1 VAEWKAA
8 NPAVE
13 RTDTALS
20 CGAAA
25 HLLSVIRRVT
35 LSMKKERK
43 MLAIYCS
50 TTIAIVALLTGCSEP
65 QPTSSTS
72 GSTVQVSSEKKKEW
86 YEGGDLHRASIGQW
100 NAATYENKLA
110 TSADMVANL
119 KKFSSVEDMKA
130 AAVELEQ
137 CVSKAAE
144 GAQAEQQQVTEV
156 AAACALL
163 LGYR

>member
-1 VAEWKAA
+1 MRRAIA
-8 NPAVE
+8 NLAVE
-13 RTDTALS
+13 RTDTALT

-25 HLLSVIRRVT
+25 HLQHAIRRLVLT
-35 LSMKKERK
+35 TKKEGQVLIRYCATVAV
-43 MLAIYCS
+43 LAIL
-50 TTIAIVALLTGCSEP
+50 AGCSGP

-72 GSTVQVSSEKKKEW
+72 ESTASVSIEKKEW
-86 YEGGDLHRASIGQW
+86 YEGGNLHRALIGEW
-100 NAATYENKLA
+100 KAATYENRLA

-119 KKFSSVEDMKA
+119 KKFSSVEEMKT

-144 GAQAEQQQVTEV
+144 GTQTEQQHVSEV